1 VISNAILIVLLVQ
14 TETLISSLM
23 ITRLKLPTKYMQH
36 GASLRRQ
43 YARHLA
49 SRCSN

>member
-1 VISNAILIVLLVQ
+1 MLLVQ

-36 GASLRRQ
+36 VALLRRQ
-43 YARHLA
+43 YANHLA
-49 SRCSN
+49 SK